1 MYLRRHI
8 YASAAVALAVTA
20 SAGYGVA
27 QTSLGILAGVAR
39 DQTGAVVPNATVT
52 ITNQQNGQK
61 LTGTS
66 QKDGAYRFDAITTG
80 LYTIEVQAPGF
91 QAALV
96 KDLNVA
102 STAVTTYD
110 VRLSIGQATSEVEV
124 EASSTTIQTDNGT
137 LTGVVG
143 TEELQKLPIFS
154 LSPFELAVTVP
165 GAQPVSNG
173 GGFSNG
179 QDVQV
184 NGARPRANNFLMDG
198 QEINDVSIGGQAFQP
213 AIPDSFDSL
222 NVITS
227 AASAEY
233 GRAGGAVVNLVTRG
247 GTNTFHGSV
256 FERYTGSG
264 LNSIPGV
271 LRGDPGFVKT
281 RYDEHSIGFTA
292 GGPIIKDKL
301 FAFGGA
307 IFQRYY
313 GQETPGINLLPDAA
327 GYATLQTITGAPAAQ
342 VALFDQY
349 LSNGAYLT
357 QDINYASTVS
367 KNVGPLPGCPA
378 TGCVIT
384 FAGYQRPNV
393 AEQNPDTQF
402 TYRIDYRPRER
413 DSFYVRYIHD
423 RSSLSPDFFN
433 FPNSLAGLDSQQGGP
448 SELGIGG
455 WTHVFNPHVEN
466 EFRLSETRVAFSFS
480 PTAQTLANPINALPT
495 LNFSGIT
502 DSNIGASI
510 PFLGPEQA
518 LPQGR
523 TEDLY
528 QAQDT
533 VGLTKGRQSIR
544 AGYDLGRQIEID
556 QIPQTAKGSI
566 TYNTGGTAG
575 LQYSSLGN
583 FLLNQTGPSG
593 SVSKTFGPLR
603 ADPHNWRNG
612 LFIQDDIR
620 VNPDLVV
627 NLGFRWDYLTD
638 PGNSLQY
645 PGLDPN
651 NIFAP
656 INTVV
661 KIKPD
666 YHNFSPR
673 LGFAYSPNGGGFFAD
688 GKTVVRGGFG
698 IFYDSTFSNILDN
711 TAESSPNSV
720 SYLDEVTT
728 GNGVI
733 NPLAAL
739 GSASAVLNPF
749 STVESEVSNLKH
761 PITYQYNL
769 GIERELPGSNVIAV
783 RYVGARAYHLYANQ
797 QYNYFAN
804 GARLNAARGAIIA
817 RGNFA
822 ASDYNSGI
830 VEFTHN
836 FRKSFLIRANYVYGK
851 DLDDGSEVFTT
862 FASPTSYSA
871 NLAPG
876 GRGQDWGPSAY
887 DHRQFFSFTYVWSPK
902 GLRSDNR
909 LVDLAENVVTRGWTV
924 SGVSQLQSGA
934 YASFNMSGL
943 DINGDGS
950 STNDRPILGNP
961 KAPLST
967 VGVDG
972 IYLGAST
979 SGTYYDLTQVNV
991 TGNLVPVL
999 PSQVHFLIP
1008 SSPQNQFLN
1017 QEIGRDNYQLPG
1029 TTIHNMA
1036 LEKGFGLAPKHFET
1050 LHVILRAEAQNLF
1063 NHNDGSQPDLNLLDA
1078 GATYLQPGRQETN
1091 RTLILWAKVLF

>member
-1 MYLRRHI
+1 MHSRKFAIPALI
-8 YASAAVALAVTA
+8 AVAGTMFVGGAF
-20 SAGYGVA
+20 A

-39 DQTGAVVPNATVT
+39 DQSGAVVPNASVT
-52 ITNQQNGQK
+52 ITNEQNGQK
-61 LTGTS
+61 LMGTS
-66 QKDGAYRFDAITTG
+66 QKDGAYRFDAISTG

-91 QAALV
+91 ETALV
-96 KDLNVA
+96 KNLNVA

-110 VRLSIGQATSEVEV
+110 VKLRVGQATSEVQV
-124 EASSTTIQTDNGT
+124 EATSTTIETENGT

-143 TEELQKLPIFS
+143 TEEIQKLPIFS

-179 QDVQV
+179 QNVQV

-198 QEINDVSIGGQAFQP
+198 QEINDVNIAGQAFQP

-233 GRAGGAVVNLVTRG
+233 GRAGGAVVNLVTRA
-247 GTNTFHGSV
+247 GTNSFHGSV

-264 LNSIPGV
+264 LNSVPGV
-271 LRGDPGFVKT
+271 LRGNAGFTKT
-281 RYDEHSIGFTA
+281 RFDQHSIGFTA

-313 GQETPGINLLPDAA
+313 GQETAGINLLPDAA
-327 GYATLQTITGAPAAQ
+327 GYATLQTITGAPATQ
-342 VALFDQY
+342 VALLDEY
-349 LSNGAYLT
+349 LSGGAYLT
-357 QDINYASTVS
+357 QDVGYNSSVT
-367 KNVGPLPGCPA
+367 KNVGALPGCPA

-384 FAGYQRPNV
+384 FAGFQRPNI
-393 AEQNPDTQF
+393 AEQSPDTQF
-402 TYRIDYRPRER
+402 TFRIDYRPRER
-413 DSFYVRYIHD
+413 DSFYYRYIHD

-433 FPNSLAGLDSQQGGP
+433 FPNALAGLDSLQGGP

-455 WTHVFNPHVEN
+455 WTHVFTPNVEN
-466 EFRLSETRVAFSFS
+466 EFRLSETRVSFAFA
-480 PTAQTLANPINALPT
+480 PTAQTLANPIYALPT
-495 LNFSGIT
+495 LNFADIQ
-502 DSNIGASI
+502 DSTLNASL
-510 PFLGPEQA
+510 PFFGPEQA

-523 TEDLY
+523 AEDLY

-533 VGLTKGRQSIR
+533 LGWTHGRQSIR

-556 QIPQTAKGSI
+556 TIPQNAKGAI
-566 TYNTGGTAG
+566 NYNTTGT
-575 LQYSSLGN
+575 SVTSLGN

-593 SVSKTFGPLR
+593 SVTKTFGPLR

-612 LFIQDDIR
+612 LFIQDDVR
-620 VNPDLVV
+620 VNPDLVM
-627 NLGFRWDYLTD
+627 NFGFRWDYLTD
-638 PGNSLQY
+638 PGNSLKY
-645 PGLDPN
+645 PGLDPSN
-651 NIFAP
+651 PFAP
-656 INTVV
+656 IDTVF

-673 LGFAYSPNGGGFFAD
+673 FGFAYSPNGGGFLRD

-698 IFYDSTFSNILDN
+698 IFYDSVFSNILDN
-711 TAESSPNSV
+711 TAENSPNAV
-720 SYLDEVTT
+720 GYTDEITT
-728 GNGVI
+728 GVGVT

-739 GSASAVLNPF
+739 ASATDVLNPQ
-749 STVESEVSNLKH
+749 STVETQVDNLKH

-769 GIERELPGSNVIAV
+769 GIERELPGSNVLAI
-783 RYVGARAYHLYANQ
+783 RYVGNRAYHLYANQ

-804 GARLNAARGAIIA
+804 GARLNPARGVIIA

-822 ASDYNSGI
+822 ESNYNSAI

-836 FRKSFLIRANYVYGK
+836 FRKDFLIRTNYVYGK

-862 FASPTSYSA
+862 FSSPTSYSA

-876 GRGQDWGPSAY
+876 GRGQDYGPSAY
-887 DHRQFFSFTYVWSPK
+887 DHRQFFSFTYVWSPR
-902 GLRSDNR
+902 GLRSDKR
-909 LVDLAENVVTRGWTV
+909 LVDVAENVFTRGWTV
-924 SGVSQLQSGA
+924 SGISQLQSGA
-934 YASFNMSGL
+934 FATFNVNGL
-943 DINGDGS
+943 DTNGDGS
-950 STNDRPILGNP
+950 SSNDRPILGNP
-961 KAPLST
+961 SAPLST
-967 VGVDG
+967 VAVDG
-972 IYLGAST
+972 YYLGAT
-979 SGTYYDLTQVNV
+979 SGTYYDLTQANT

-999 PSQVHFLIP
+999 PSQAHFLIP
-1008 SSPQNQFLN
+1008 NSPQNQFLH
-1017 QEIGRDNYQLPG
+1017 QEIGRNNYQLPG

-1036 LEKGFGLAPKHFET
+1036 LEKGFGVTPKHLET
-1050 LHVILRAEAQNLF
+1050 LRITLRAEAQNLF

-1078 GATYLQPGRQETN
+1078 GSSYLQPGRQETN